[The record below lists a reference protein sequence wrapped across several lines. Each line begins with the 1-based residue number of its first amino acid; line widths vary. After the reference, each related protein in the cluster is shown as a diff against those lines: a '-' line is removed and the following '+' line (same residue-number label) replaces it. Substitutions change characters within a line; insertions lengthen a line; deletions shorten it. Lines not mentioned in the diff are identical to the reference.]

1 METLTEQFKTRV
13 GAFLVHTGMPPTT
26 FGMKAV
32 GDPNLMRQIEEG
44 RSVTLRLADQALAFI
59 DEYGRPVAR
68 SRLPIPPSQPGF
80 RPAGVLDRR
89 VGGGLQRLRDN
100 MGQL

>member
-1 METLTEQFKTRV
+1 MGALTEQFKTRV
-13 GAFLVHTGMPPTT
+13 SAFLADTGMPAATV
-26 FGMKAV
+26 GMEAV

-44 RSVTLRLADQALAFI
+44 RSVTLRVADEALAFI
-59 DEYGRPVAR
+59 DEHGRPVAR
-68 SRLPIPPSQPGF
+68 SRLPIPPLQPGF